1 MSVNFKREIRPYE
14 GFELWTRVLTW
25 DDKWLFIVGHFV
37 RKGLVEP
44 KGYLLQPW
52 RKVGGTE
59 GKARVENGTGEST
72 GLHPHIF
79 ATGIA
84 KYVFK
89 KGRLTIPPERVL
101 RASGL
106 LPPRPTNEEPP
117 PPPTSTTPDPAIT
130 SNDIAITSAAATLKP
145 DNADEIIA
153 ASLTAN
159 DAESEE
165 WTWERVERERKR
177 GLEVAEM
184 YNGLEVLNGEFTGEE
199 QPVLGRY

>member
-1 MSVNFKREIRPYE
+1 VSVNFKREIRPYE
-14 GFELWTRVLTW
+14 GFEVWTRVLTW

-37 RKGLVEP
+37 RKGVVEP

-52 RKVGGTE
+52 RKVKGTE
-59 GKARVENGTGEST
+59 GKAHNVDSK

-101 RASGL
+101 RASEL
-106 LPPRPTNEEPP
+106 LPPRPTDSETPP
-117 PPPTSTTPDPAIT
+117 PPPPPSTTPDPETT
-130 SNDIAITSAAATLKP
+130 SNDIAITSAAATLTP
-145 DNADEIIA
+145 DNADELIA
-153 ASLTAN
+153 ASLMPN
-159 DAESEE
+159 NAECED

-177 GLEVAEM
+177 GMKIAEL
-184 YNGLEVLNGEFTGEE
+184 YNGLEALNGEFTGEE
-199 QPVLGRY
+199 QPALGRY

>member
-37 RKGLVEP
+37 RKGVVEP

-52 RKVGGTE
+52 RKVRGTE
-59 GKARVENGTGEST
+59 GKAHNVDSN

-79 ATGIA
+79 ATEIA

-106 LPPRPTNEEPP
+106 LPPRPTDSETPP
-117 PPPTSTTPDPAIT
+117 PQTNKIPDPQIT
-130 SNDIAITSAAATLKP
+130 SNDTPITSAAATLTP

-159 DAESEE
+159 DADTESEE

-177 GLEVAEM
+177 GLQIAEL
-184 YNGLEVLNGEFTGEE
+184 YNGLEALNGEFTGEE